1 MKIGEVAWP
10 KEGENDDG
18 ICTGLYDQKNSC
30 QLLGE
35 LNRGYG
41 EEHLHSSSRHISL
54 STRVLLV
61 RLSVAVRP
69 ARECFAQTFAYV
81 VFCKASYFTNNLAIN
96 VMIKTKCMYMTH
108 IDKIL

>member
-69 ARECFAQTFAYV
+69 ARESLMLCTV
-81 VFCKASYFTNNLAIN
+81 WL
-96 VMIKTKCMYMTH
+96 
-108 IDKIL
+108 

>member
-1 MKIGEVAWP
+1 MY
-10 KEGENDDG
+10 
-18 ICTGLYDQKNSC
+18 LYDQKNSC

-35 LNRGYG
+35 LNRSYG

-54 STRVLLV
+54 STPVLLV

-69 ARECFAQTFAYV
+69 ARECFAHTFAYV

-96 VMIKTKCMYMTH
+96 VMIKTKYKFMTH
-108 IDKIL
+108 IDKNIVTMMNHFLKYQK